1 MKRSRNDR
9 TVVRRPVFFF
19 RRKLGAR
26 RSSSRAQKWENRRS
40 SLDQRLAWYRRIC
53 TSDNSRTS
61 VYHRPSCAGPV
72 GTVVRSKK
80 IRSSTVW
87 TTSAI
92 KSKISETFC
101 WEWVWLELF
110 DGRNK
115 PAYSRCT
122 QQPLRN
128 KYNVER
134 LSYSPCCLLVGP
146 VERGRQRDQDV
157 IEDDRDFEVG
167 KSRGTRI
174 RARLD
179 WRAFKPLETKDY
191 PAQVDR

>member
-1 MKRSRNDR
+1 MDDICNQTENKRDVLLR
-9 TVVRRPVFFF
+9 
-19 RRKLGAR
+19 
-26 RSSSRAQKWENRRS
+26 
-40 SLDQRLAWYRRIC
+40 
-53 TSDNSRTS
+53 
-61 VYHRPSCAGPV
+61 V
-72 GTVVRSKK
+72 GLIGT
-80 IRSSTVW
+80 
-87 TTSAI
+87 
-92 KSKISETFC
+92 
-101 WEWVWLELF
+101 LERF
-110 DGRNK
+110 DGRNR
-115 PAYSRCT
+115 PACSRCT

-179 WRAFKPLETKDY
+179 
-191 PAQVDR
+191 

>member
-92 KSKISETFC
+92 KPKISETFC
-101 WEWVWLELF
+101 WEWVWLERWNASTGAT
-110 DGRNK
+110 DRHAVDARNNHY
-115 PAYSRCT
+115 AINTMLNDYRT
-122 QQPLRN
+122 HLVVYLLDPL
-128 KYNVER
+128 NV
-134 LSYSPCCLLVGP
+134 
-146 VERGRQRDQDV
+146 
-157 IEDDRDFEVG
+157 
-167 KSRGTRI
+167 
-174 RARLD
+174 
-179 WRAFKPLETKDY
+179 
-191 PAQVDR
+191 VDREIKM